1 MTTAHAFVSAIADG
15 GDATVVRPSNWNAD
29 HTGIADTQS
38 QPTID
43 QTVRANY
50 SARID
55 GMPLVIASGFMVSIA
70 AGGLLVIAP

>member
-1 MTTAHAFVSAIADG
+1 MTTAHS
-15 GDATVVRPSNWNAD
+15 TVVVVADDGTSPVGTNEWNAD
-29 HTGIADTQS
+29 HTGIVDTQS

-43 QTVRANY
+43 QTIRANY

-55 GMPLVIASGFMVSIA
+55 GMPLVVPSGFMVFVD